1 MKTKLFIF
9 CALCAALLIC
19 NACEDP
25 VSQNYYEDTTKLWP
39 AGDSIGEKYG
49 YINEKG
55 EMVIQPQFASANFF
69 CNGVAKVRTLDYHIQ
84 FINKKGEVV
93 FTLPEWYECDTY
105 FYNGYLSFYKY
116 FPRSLGIAD
125 KYGLYDSNF
134 NVVLPNIFLKIGYMS
149 KEGLVAAGAGY
160 YNKKGE
166 LALTL
171 ATDTFDLS
179 SMTGT
184 VYKYGDFCDGVAVVQ
199 VSRYNKG
206 HISSTVG
213 AINTKGEWV
222 IDTTSYANLFPVG
235 GGLLAYTNNYYDYGL
250 VDTRGNKVTEPVFA
264 WVGNFEDND
273 LLPVGFGNTGKAGY
287 VDRTGTT
294 RIETQ
299 FYYCAPFFEGV
310 AWVNNLDG
318 IYSLIDTEG
327 NVLFTLEQGE
337 MPSGG
342 CHNGLMCIRNYTN
355 KVVKYIDKDNKVIYS
370 WKTKGSA
377 SSSPSAP
384 PVLFPKS
391 HISQE

>member
-93 FTLPEWYECDTY
+93 FTLPEQHDCDTY
-105 FYNGYLSFYKY
+105 FYNGYLRFYEY
-116 FPRSLGIAD
+116 YMASLGIPD

-171 ATDTFDLS
+171 DTDTFDLS

-184 VYKYGDFCDGVAVVQ
+184 VYEYGDFCDGVAVVK
-199 VSRYNKG
+199 VLRYNKG

-213 AINTKGEWV
+213 AINTRGEWV
-222 IDTTSYANLFPVG
+222 IDTTSYSDLRSIG
-235 GGLLAYTNNYYDYGL
+235 GGLLAYTNNHVLYGL
-250 VDTRGNKVTEPVFA
+250 IDTYGNKVTEPVFSM
-264 WVGNFEDND
+264 VGHFEDND
-273 LLPVGFGNTGKAGY
+273 LLPVNMSDLLGKAGY
-287 VDRTGTT
+287 VDKTGTF
-294 RIETQ
+294 RIAQQ
-299 FYYCAPFFEGV
+299 FYYCEPFFEGV

-318 IYSLIDTEG
+318 IYSLIDTKG

-355 KVVKYIDKDNKVIYS
+355 KVVKYIDKNNKVIYS
-370 WKTKGSA
+370 WKMKGSA
-377 SSSPSAP
+377 ASCPGVP
-384 PVLFPKS
+384 PARFPKNV
-391 HISQE
+391 QP

>member
-1 MKTKLFIF
+1 MKTKLFIY
-9 CALCAALLIC
+9 CALCAALLLC

-55 EMVIQPQFASANFF
+55 EMDIQPQFASANFF

-93 FTLPEWYECDTY
+93 FTLPEQHDCDTY

-116 FPRSLGIAD
+116 FPGSYGIAD

-171 ATDTFDLS
+171 DDISETNT
-179 SMTGT
+179 MT
-184 VYKYGDFCDGVAVVQ
+184 VYEYGDFCDGVAAIKVM
-199 VSRYNKG
+199 RYNNG
-206 HISSTVG
+206 HISTTFG
-213 AINTKGEWV
+213 TINTKGEWV
-222 IDTTSYANLFPVG
+222 IDTTSYADLRSVG
-235 GGLLAYTNNYYDYGL
+235 GGLLAYTNNHVLYGL
-250 VDTRGNKVTEPVFA
+250 IDTYGKKVTEPVFA

-273 LLPVGFGNTGKAGY
+273 LLPVRFGNTGKAGY

-299 FYYCAPFFEGV
+299 FYSCAPFFEGV
-310 AWVNNLDG
+310 AWGYEEG

-355 KVVKYIDKDNKVIYS
+355 KVVKYIDKNNKVIYS
-370 WKTKGSA
+370 WKMKGSA
-377 SSSPSAP
+377 ASCPGVP
-384 PVLFPKS
+384 PTRFPKNV
-391 HISQE
+391 QP

>member
-69 CNGVAKVRTLDYHIQ
+69 CNGVAKVRTLDYQIQ

-93 FTLPEWYECDTY
+93 FTLPEQHDCDTY
-105 FYNGYLSFYKY
+105 FYNGYLRFHEFYMT
-116 FPRSLGIAD
+116 SLGIPD

-134 NVVLPNIFLKIGYMS
+134 NVALPNIFLKIGNMS

-160 YNKKGE
+160 YNKRGE
-166 LALTL
+166 LALTFD
-171 ATDTFDLS
+171 TDTFDLS

-184 VYKYGDFCDGVAVVQ
+184 VYEYGDFCDGVAVVK
-199 VSRYNKG
+199 VLRYNKG

-213 AINTKGEWV
+213 AINTRGEWV
-222 IDTTSYANLFPVG
+222 IDTTSYSDLRSIG
-235 GGLLAYTNNYYDYGL
+235 GGLLTYTNNHVLYGL
-250 VDTRGNKVTEPVFA
+250 IDTYGNKVTEPVFA

-273 LLPVGFGNTGKAGY
+273 LLPVRFGNTGKAGY

-299 FYYCAPFFEGV
+299 FYYCEPFFEGV

-318 IYSLIDTEG
+318 IYSLIDTKG

-355 KVVKYIDKDNKVIYS
+355 KVVKYIDKNNKVIYS
-370 WKTKGSA
+370 WKMKGSA
-377 SSSPSAP
+377 ASCPGVP
-384 PVLFPKS
+384 PARFPKNV
-391 HISQE
+391 QP